1 MKLALLLALVAGP
14 ATAEV
19 FTYWIQPCTRPSATC
34 EQADEELAE
43 WAMQD
48 WERASR
54 GALQF
59 VRSPLSKARIRLYW
73 AHDGSQGLYGEAR
86 AITVQG
92 KPGAEVHVRP
102 DLHALGHKVEGVGS
116 RDRLF
121 RHTIVYLTC
130 LHETGHALGLP
141 HTKAFSDIMYSFEY
155 GGNILDYFGR
165 YRRNLRTRD
174 DIRKVSG
181 LSADDQKRLLATF
194 RKPGEETATAETVR
208 SGMQLQQSGA
218 DAPAA
223 GTVRRDER

>member
-1 MKLALLLALVAGP
+1 MKFVLFLTLAAFP

-19 FTYWIQPCTRPSATC
+19 FTYWIQPCAGPSVTC

-73 AHDGSQGLYGEAR
+73 AREGSQGLYGEAR
-86 AITVQG
+86 AITVEG
-92 KPGAEVHVRP
+92 KPGAEVHIRP
-102 DLHALGHKVEGVGS
+102 DLHALGHKVEGVGT

-130 LHETGHALGLP
+130 LHETGHALGLE
-141 HTKAFSDIMYSFEY
+141 HTKAFTDIMYSFEY
-155 GGNILDYFGR
+155 GGNILEYFGR
-165 YRRNLRTRD
+165 YRRNLQTRE
-174 DIRKVSG
+174 DIRRHSGVS
-181 LSADDQKRLLATF
+181 SEDQKRLLAVF
-194 RKPGEETATAETVR
+194 KSGEGASSDRDGVR
-208 SGMQLQQSGA
+208 SGMQHQVGA
-218 DAPAA
+218 ERQGSA
-223 GTVRRDER
+223 GVTPDEK